1 MKDIMQVLNTA
12 LDEGGAVL
20 ANHFGRLDHIDRK
33 SETDLVTVADRES
46 EAAIKRVIHGTF
58 PHHQILGEE
67 SGEDFTGRT
76 AEYRWIVDPLDG
88 TTNYAHGLPIFAVS
102 IGVEHN
108 GEIVA
113 GGIFNPASGER
124 FLGERGSGATLN
136 GKPLRVS
143 KVTALR
149 DALLVTGFPYD
160 RRLRLD
166 HYMATFGRFL
176 NRAQSVVR
184 LGSASLDLCAL
195 AAGRLEGFWEEK
207 LHAWD
212 VAAGWLIVEE
222 AGGRITD
229 FAGKPASIY
238 GIEIL
243 ATNGLIH
250 EECLQVLA
258 ES

>member
-1 MKDIMQVLNTA
+1 MKDIMQVLDTA
-12 LDEGGAVL
+12 LDEGGAIL
-20 ANHFGRLDHIDRK
+20 GQYFGRLDQIDRK

-58 PHHQILGEE
+58 PSHQILGEE
-67 SGEDFTGRT
+67 TGEDSAGRT
-76 AEYRWIVDPLDG
+76 GEYRWIVDPLDG
-88 TTNYAHGLPIFAVS
+88 TTNYAHSMPVFAVS
-102 IGVEHN
+102 IGVERG

-113 GGIFNPASGER
+113 GGIYNPASGER
-124 FLGERGSGATLN
+124 YLSERGSGATLN
-136 GKPLRVS
+136 GRPLRVS
-143 KVTALR
+143 KVATLR
-149 DALLVTGFPYD
+149 DSLLVTGFPYD

-184 LGSASLDLCAL
+184 LGSASLDLCAV
-195 AAGRLEGFWEEK
+195 AGGRLEGFWEEK

-212 VAAGWLIVEE
+212 VAAGWLILEE

-229 FAGKPASIY
+229 FAGKPATVY

-250 EECLQVLA
+250 DECVQVLV
-258 ES
+258 ET